1 MSDENR
7 RHTALG
13 VARERFIEG
22 LARKAAELKGA
33 VALLVASPDSERPR
47 EEMRRR
53 LHALYAS
60 AQVFRMQPL
69 ADVLE
74 DCLKRLDAS
83 RDEGRALTQDDLDA
97 LASLAVSLPRI
108 GAEAESSPRPSAA
121 PPAPVRR
128 SEPLA
133 AISVTPAEPPA
144 RARTDAVVVS
154 RPASVVPAA
163 PGEPPNALRV
173 AETTAIAGPDT
184 SAVVSVLV
192 VEGSEAQARIRAALP
207 AATYEVIGTAAP
219 DEGLRLA
226 RSGAPDVI
234 LASRAALVRGDG
246 EFVARLR
253 ADLLTDFIPV
263 ILLAPPG
270 TAVDPIAARGLGAD
284 DVVGLPVDPPL
295 LVRAIARVLGS
306 DAPAGVRPLGDA
318 TLGQLAER
326 LAQEVRDGLAGA
338 AEIGGDLPVPLG
350 DGAEVLAAAWAAIAR
365 VRAHVAARSGGRVR
379 FRDPPRRGAPAVLA
393 LTDGEDALA
402 DDATEV
408 SLDGRRALVVDDD
421 PAVVWFF
428 SGLLRE
434 AGATVREASDGR
446 EALARLRAERAD
458 VVISD
463 IVMPHLDGFG
473 LCRALQ
479 RDPALEGVPVI
490 LLSWKE
496 DLLQRMRDL
505 QAGASGYLR
514 KESGATQILARVRD
528 ALRPLARLEAQ
539 LRAGGE
545 VRGSLERIGV
555 STLLRTVASVCGDA
569 RVTVRDAW
577 NLFEIDL
584 RGGELVHLTRTATD
598 GSFARGEV
606 ALRQLLGASAG
617 RFVVAPGEPSGRITF
632 HDPLDVLLE
641 RGTQQLGALVDAVS
655 GPGLPLAD
663 RVELDEDVLA
673 PLLRTSPAPSRA
685 LIERLRGGESPR
697 ALVVSGEHA
706 PQDVEAVLVDLARR
720 GALRS
725 VRGHQGEDRVA
736 EALAARL
743 AELQSARAVRALPAS
758 PALSLPPPPV
768 DPTALPSAVS
778 AATEP
783 VAEATLPGTLP
794 SPGAPPNGDGAA
806 SEEPGTPEAGAG
818 FGASE
823 YPPASEEDVT
833 SGSLYPEPLRDDAI
847 AAAPP
852 EAHDTL
858 RMERKPRAPVAS
870 DEGGGDEAVGEDAA
884 GEYDAADDHSR
895 SEDVEAPADAA
906 TDDDAKFFGGGSP
919 ADEERALEAPEGEP
933 HVSTGP
939 SGALWLVILGSLA
952 VLGFFG
958 YRAWYDGTLARLLGV
973 EPPAL
978 DAPEANPRVDAGAAV
993 PTSAAAPGDAGRPG
1007 EIDAGSVAAPVAAP
1021 VAALASPVD
1030 PLRFGRVV
1038 PGIADT
1044 TVTVADGEGLL
1055 VVEAGEGA
1063 PAIVSVDGVERGR
1076 APLKLPVPAGQ
1087 HEISFR
1093 RGEET
1098 RYRFLNL
1105 RAAHTHTVTP
1115 P

>member
-1 MSDENR
+1 MSDEHR

-121 PPAPVRR
+121 PPAPLRR
-128 SEPLA
+128 IEPVA
-133 AISVTPAEPPA
+133 PV
-144 RARTDAVVVS
+144 
-154 RPASVVPAA
+154 SVVPAVDPHA
-163 PGEPPNALRV
+163 PVRGEGVIVARTESIVSAPPGARPSEPSTALRFAEPAASTV
-173 AETTAIAGPDT
+173 ADA

-192 VEGSEAQARIRAALP
+192 VEGSEVQARIRAALP
-207 AATYEVIGTAAP
+207 ASTYEVIGTAAP

-234 LASRAALVRGDG
+234 LASRAALVRGEG

-284 DVVGLPVDPPL
+284 DVVGLPVDPPQ

-306 DAPAGVRPLGDA
+306 DVPGGVRPFGDA
-318 TLGQLAER
+318 TLAQLADR

-393 LTDGEDALA
+393 LTDGEDPLA

-408 SLDGRRALVVDDD
+408 SLDGRRVLVVDDD

-446 EALARLRAERAD
+446 EALALLRAERAD

-479 RDPALEGVPVI
+479 RDPGLEGVPVI

-514 KESGATQILARVRD
+514 KESGATQVLARVRE
-528 ALRPLARLEAQ
+528 ALRPRARLEAQ

-555 STLLRTVASVCGDA
+555 STLLRTVGSVCGDA

-598 GSFARGEV
+598 GSFARGEG

-632 HDPLDVLLE
+632 HEPLDVLLE

-663 RVELDEDVLA
+663 RVDLDEDVLA

-685 LIERLRGGESPR
+685 LIERLRAGESPR

-706 PQDVEAVLVDLARR
+706 PQDVEGVLVDLARR
-720 GALRS
+720 GALRG

-736 EALAARL
+736 EALAART
-743 AELQSARAVRALPAS
+743 AELRAARPVRALSAS
-758 PALSLPPPPV
+758 PTRALPPPP
-768 DPTALPSAVS
+768 AE
-778 AATEP
+778 AATLVTAVTEP
-783 VAEATLPGTLP
+783 AAEVTLPGTLP
-794 SPGAPPNGDGAA
+794 SPDASPGAG
-806 SEEPGTPEAGAG
+806 EEPPGDPALLEATSGS
-818 FGASE
+818 GASE

-833 SGSLYPEPLRDDAI
+833 SGSLYPEALRDDVSAHVS
-847 AAAPP
+847 P

-858 RMERKPRAPVAS
+858 RMEPKP
-870 DEGGGDEAVGEDAA
+870 
-884 GEYDAADDHSR
+884 H
-895 SEDVEAPADAA
+895 ADAA
-906 TDDDAKFFGGGSP
+906 TDDADGHDGGAAEEGPSADGDSHGDPAADDDERFFAGGAP
-919 ADEERALEAPEGEP
+919 VDDESATEASAGEP
-933 HVSTGP
+933 HASSGP

-958 YRAWYDGTLARLLGV
+958 YRAWYDGTLARLIGV

-978 DAPEANPRVDAGAAV
+978 DDPESTPRVDAGAAA
-993 PTSAAAPGDAGRPG
+993 PTSAATPSDAGRPT
-1007 EIDAGSVAAPVAAP
+1007 EVDAGAVAAPTAAGVASP
-1021 VAALASPVD
+1021 ESPVD

-1038 PGIADT
+1038 PGITDT
-1044 TVTVADGEGLL
+1044 TVNVAVGEGLL
-1055 VVEAGEGA
+1055 VVEAGVGA
-1063 PAIVSVDGVERGR
+1063 PAIVSVDGIERGR
-1076 APLKLPVPAGQ
+1076 APLKLAVPAGQ
-1087 HEISFR
+1087 HELSFR

>member
-1 MSDENR
+1 MSDEHR
-7 RHTALG
+7 KHTALG

-83 RDEGRALTQDDLDA
+83 RDEGRALSQDDLDA

-121 PPAPVRR
+121 PPAPLRR
-128 SEPLA
+128 TEPA
-133 AISVTPAEPPA
+133 APV
-144 RARTDAVVVS
+144 
-154 RPASVVPAA
+154 SVVPAVEPLARARGEAVIVARTENIVSA
-163 PGEPPNALRV
+163 PPVARPAEVSTALRV
-173 AETTAIAGPDT
+173 AEPAAIAAADA

-192 VEGSEAQARIRAALP
+192 VEASETQARIRAGLP
-207 AATYEVIGTAAP
+207 ASTYEVIGTAAP

-284 DVVGLPVDPPL
+284 DVVGLPVDPPQ

-306 DAPAGVRPLGDA
+306 DVPGGVRPLGDA
-318 TLGQLAER
+318 TLAQLADR

-338 AEIGGDLPVPLG
+338 AELGGDLPVPLG

-393 LTDGEDALA
+393 LTEGEDALA

-408 SLDGRRALVVDDD
+408 SLDGRRMLVVDDD

-446 EALARLRAERAD
+446 EALALLRAERAD

-479 RDPALEGVPVI
+479 RDPGLEGVPVI

-514 KESGATQILARVRD
+514 KESGATQVLARVRE
-528 ALRPLARLEAQ
+528 ALRPRARLEAQ

-555 STLLRTVASVCGDA
+555 STLLRTVGSVCGDA

-598 GSFARGEV
+598 GSFARGEG

-632 HDPLDVLLE
+632 HEPLDVLLE
-641 RGTQQLGALVDAVS
+641 RGTQQLGALVDSVS

-685 LIERLRGGESPR
+685 LIERLRAGESPR

-706 PQDVEAVLVDLARR
+706 PQDVEGVLVDLARR
-720 GALRS
+720 GALRG
-725 VRGHQGEDRVA
+725 VRGHQDEDRVA
-736 EALAARL
+736 EALAARK
-743 AELQSARAVRALPAS
+743 ADLQTARAARALP
-758 PALSLPPPPV
+758 PAPARALPPPPEEPAPRASS
-768 DPTALPSAVS
+768 DALAPDAEATSPGALPSPAEPPSLESVS
-778 AATEP
+778 A
-783 VAEATLPGTLP
+783 V
-794 SPGAPPNGDGAA
+794 
-806 SEEPGTPEAGAG
+806 
-818 FGASE
+818 GASE
-823 YPPASEEDVT
+823 YPPASEDDVT
-833 SGSLYPEPLRDDAI
+833 SASVYPEPFHDVAPAEV
-847 AAAPP
+847 AA
-852 EAHDTL
+852 EASDTL
-858 RMERKPRAPVAS
+858 RMERSPGPDPSS
-870 DEGGGDEAVGEDAA
+870 DEASGEDESA
-884 GEYDAADDHSR
+884 
-895 SEDVEAPADAA
+895 EDGSTNDGRA
-906 TDDDAKFFGGGSP
+906 DDDASDDANPFAATARDDDAM
-919 ADEERALEAPEGEP
+919 ADGKAAEEPP
-933 HVSTGP
+933 VPTGP

-958 YRAWYDGTLARLLGV
+958 YRAWYDGTLARLFGV

-978 DAPEANPRVDAGAAV
+978 EAPEPRARVDAGTPA
-993 PTSAAAPGDAGRPG
+993 PTPVAAPGDAGQPLAV
-1007 EIDAGSVAAPVAAP
+1007 DAGQPPPSAAAPEI
-1021 VAALASPVD
+1021 PVD
-1030 PLRFGRVV
+1030 PLRFGRVT
-1038 PGIADT
+1038 PGIAGA
-1044 TVTVADGEGLL
+1044 TVTVAADEGLL
-1055 VVEAGEGA
+1055 VIGAGEGEA
-1063 PAIVSVDGVERGR
+1063 AIVSLDGLELGR
-1076 APLKLPVPAGQ
+1076 APLQRAVPAGQ
-1087 HEISFR
+1087 HELSFR

-1098 RYRFLNL
+1098 RYRFLNI